1 MCYDQR
7 GVEEAASLHSCRAI
21 TLSSSG
27 AGIRDGEWEH
37 DGPTSDLAA
46 NDLDLY
52 SGQQASQMHTAL
64 HLAIE
69 TDGDTTVKLAL

>member
-1 MCYDQR
+1 MTR
-7 GVEEAASLHSCRAI
+7 GERREEAASSHSCRAI
-21 TLSSSG
+21 IQRSPG

-37 DGPTSDLAA
+37 DGPTSDLAS
-46 NDLDLY
+46 NDRDLY

-69 TDGDTTVKLAL
+69 TDGDTTVTLAL